1 MAEKL
6 GIFDSIEHIALRQS
20 SYSSGSGFINQLCK
34 NPVKKLVKMV
44 HSGSGEKPKQ
54 PFDPPLEEDQH
65 LVDTMTGLSLN
76 ETTDSTSEEEE
87 SEEKEQLECQLS
99 PVQDNTGQSHD
110 TCLDVIPSTDIPD
123 RTNSPLLVE
132 TTRPSEGT
140 LFPVEHEELPSSK
153 RKDKPKKVVPH
164 NTREIL
170 LYGMGAGRF
179 MQSAYFFD
187 V

>member
-6 GIFDSIEHIALRQS
+6 GIFDSIEHIAQHQS
-20 SYSSGSGFINQLCK
+20 SHSSGSSFFNQLRK

-44 HSGSGEKPKQ
+44 RSSSGEKPKQ
-54 PFDPPLEEDQH
+54 LFDPPLEEDQH
-65 LVDTMTGLSLN
+65 LVHTMTGLSLN

-87 SEEKEQLECQLS
+87 SEEKEQLECQHL
-99 PVQDNTGQSHD
+99 PGQDNTGQSHD
-110 TCLDVIPSTDIPD
+110 ICLDVIPSTDIPD

-132 TTRPSEGT
+132 TTQASEAT
-140 LFPVEHEELPSSK
+140 LFPVEHEELSSK
-153 RKDKPKKVVPH
+153 QKYKSKKVVPQ
-164 NTREIL
+164 NTRGVL